1 MGRQCN
7 RESRTYLVFAIGMA
21 AGFMLSILLRTFSN
35 DVSQYIP
42 EANQAGG
49 NIYHYEQ
56 LRTHN
61 RVREERLTKDD
72 TDQLYQTKLVNDEAS
87 HSPAAVASPPVVDND
102 GVVLPPDQL
111 ILPKVEHPRLLDE
124 VLPSRRAL
132 FVAILTT
139 DKNLLSQTYAVQSTW
154 ANEYDNVTFFVGQN
168 SDISRAPHFMN
179 IIKLHDGR
187 NDMSG
192 QQTRNLLLF
201 HVIKYIDDHLLQH
214 FRWFMIVGDSTYVRT
229 EQVEVLVNNYD
240 DSYNIY
246 LGRPNRHFDKKEE
259 DMLYNAN
266 SHYCLLDSGILIS
279 RGLVRRLSPHLK
291 SCIEI
296 DGTVLSYGGD
306 WELGNCIQKH
316 LDVKCTQAAEV
327 SPTHFVCCSTVCYHC
342 RPLTCSTLMLVD
354 KCLRA
359 PRCSLIL

>member
-1 MGRQCN
+1 
-7 RESRTYLVFAIGMA
+7 MA

-42 EANQAGG
+42 EANQARG

-56 LRTHN
+56 LGTRQ
-61 RVREERLTKDD
+61 VREERLTNDD
-72 TDQLYQTKLVNDEAS
+72 TEQLYQAQLVSDDTS
-87 HSPAAVASPPVVDND
+87 HRPAVVVDPVVNELA
-102 GVVLPPDQL
+102 LPPEQL

-139 DKNLLSQTYAVQSTW
+139 DNNLLSQTYAVQSTW
-154 ANEYDNVTFFVGQN
+154 AGEYDNVTFFVGQN
-168 SDISRAPHFMN
+168 SDVSRAPHFMN
-179 IIKLHDGR
+179 IVKLHDGG
-187 NDMSG
+187 NDMSERHK
-192 QQTRNLLLF
+192 RNMLLF
-201 HVIKYIDDHLLQH
+201 HVIKYIDDHLLQN
-214 FRWFMIVGDSTYVRT
+214 FRWFMIVGDNTYVRT

-259 DMLYNAN
+259 DVLYNAN
-266 SHYCLLDSGILIS
+266 SHYCLLDSGILMS

-291 SCIEI
+291 SCIETE
-296 DGTVLSYGGD
+296 GTVLSYGGD
-306 WELGNCIQKH
+306 WELGNCIQRH

-327 SPTHFVCCSTVCYHC
+327 SPIHFVHYATISYHY
-342 RPLTCSTLMLVD
+342 RQLTCSILMLVA
-354 KCLRA
+354 KYLRA